1 MELILNPFFILAIS
15 DFDPET
21 YKLKEKKEEKEK
33 EEKSTHPIKD
43 AFFNKMLCSF
53 L

>member
-1 MELILNPFFILAIS
+1 MELILDSFNVLATS
-15 DFDPET
+15 DLYPET
-21 YKLKEKKEEKEK
+21 YKLEKTKEEKEK
-33 EEKSTHPIKD
+33 EEKSAHPTKD